1 MKARELNRK
10 IELKEP
16 VMSSKP
22 DKKPDLDRRSF
33 FKSLGGASA
42 VAAVAVGVP
51 VAATPAAASEGQSE
65 RTKARYKET
74 DHVKTFYRTN
84 RY

>member
-1 MKARELNRK
+1 
-10 IELKEP
+10 
-16 VMSSKP
+16 MSSKP
-22 DKKPDLDRRSF
+22 EKKDVDRRSF

-42 VAAVAVGVP
+42 AAAVAVTAPIV
-51 VAATPAAASEGQSE
+51 ATPAAATENQSE

>member
-1 MKARELNRK
+1 
-10 IELKEP
+10 
-16 VMSSKP
+16 MSSKP
-22 DKKPDLDRRSF
+22 EKKDVDRRSF

-42 VAAVAVGVP
+42 AAAVAVTAP
-51 VAATPAAASEGQSE
+51 IAATPAAATENQSE
-65 RTKARYKET
+65 RTKARYQET

>member
-1 MKARELNRK
+1 
-10 IELKEP
+10 
-16 VMSSKP
+16 MSNKSEKNAV
-22 DKKPDLDRRSF
+22 DRRSF

-42 VAAVAVGVP
+42 AVAAAVATP
-51 VAATPAAASEGQSE
+51 LAATSASATENQNE
-65 RTKARYKET
+65 RVKTRYKET

>member
-1 MKARELNRK
+1 MN
-10 IELKEP
+10 
-16 VMSSKP
+16 SKP
-22 DKKPDLDRRSF
+22 EKKDVDRRSF

-42 VAAVAVGVP
+42 AAAVAVTAP
-51 VAATPAAASEGQSE
+51 IAATPAAATENQSE